1 MVYTI
6 FFCTS
11 LTVAQNNAVSELIDQ
26 IYETPDF
33 LPLIDINQAKITL
46 QDLAVSVQKMQTDY
60 KQVHEKKTY
69 LEERFSEMA
78 KNIERTLGATERN
91 KTLILDTLTKIA
103 SLESN
108 LITLEDQLIDLK
120 SDLKTGRG
128 QIVNYLRF
136 VYQSYQS
143 LY

>member
-6 FFCTS
+6 LF
-11 LTVAQNNAVSELIDQ
+11 LNYGVLAQNDSASELVGQ

-33 LPLIDINQAKITL
+33 LPLIDLAQAKITL

-60 KQVHEKKTY
+60 KQVQEKKTY
-69 LEERFSEMA
+69 LEERFGDMA
-78 KNIERTLGATERN
+78 KNIERTIAATERN

-108 LITLEDQLIDLK
+108 LLTLGNQLVELK
-120 SDLKTGRG
+120 ADLKTGRD